1 MDNISGYIVFFSQV
15 IICYIIILTSLS
27 CIVSGAAITK
37 EYSNLFLT
45 LTSSAVGYLLPSP
58 TIKTETPPTQPID
71 VPDNQ
76 SIESTWNILGKT
88 IPKSAIVFFAQVFI
102 CYIIIIVCITCLA
115 IGKPST
121 NDYLF
126 TILTSSTLGIL
137 LPSPKLK
144 VKKNGFLRNTA

>member
-1 MDNISGYIVFFSQV
+1 MNNLSGYVVYFTQV
-15 IICYIIILTSLS
+15 TICYIIIITSLS
-27 CIVSGAAITK
+27 CIVSGTAISK

-58 TIKTETPPTQPID
+58 TIKEETPPRQAID
-71 VPDNQ
+71 VPDNE
-76 SIESTWNILGKT
+76 SVESTWSILGKA
-88 IPKSAIVFFAQVFI
+88 IPKSAIVFFSQVLI
-102 CYIIIIVCITCLA
+102 CYIIILVCIACLA

-144 VKKNGFLRNTA
+144 LKKNGLLNNPA

>member
-1 MDNISGYIVFFSQV
+1 MNNISGYIVFFSQV

-27 CIVSGAAITK
+27 CIVSVAAISK

-58 TIKTETPPTQPID
+58 TIKAETPPSQPID
-71 VPDNQ
+71 VPDNE
-76 SIESTWNILGKT
+76 SVESTWNILGKT
-88 IPKSAIVFFAQVFI
+88 IPKSAIVFFSQVFI
-102 CYIIIIVCITCLA
+102 CYIVILVCITCLA
-115 IGKPST
+115 VGKPST

-144 VKKNGFLRNTA
+144 VKRHGVLNNSA

>member
-1 MDNISGYIVFFSQV
+1 MNNLSGYIVFFSQV

-27 CIVSGAAITK
+27 CIVSGAAISK

-58 TIKTETPPTQPID
+58 SIKGETPPTQAID

-76 SIESTWNILGKT
+76 SVESTWSIFGKAIL
-88 IPKSAIVFFAQVFI
+88 KSAIVFFSQVFI
-102 CYIIIIVCITCLA
+102 CYIVILVCITCLA
-115 IGKPST
+115 VGNPST

-144 VKKNGFLRNTA
+144 VKKNGVLNNTA